1 MIQQLRGPARRGFTL
16 IEMVSVLIVLAVLT
30 AIALPRLTRT
40 KDQAI
45 LASMKSDL
53 HNLAAAEEDFFL
65 GHQTYAGGVGPIA
78 TGKEAS
84 FVPSSGNVLTLSS
97 VTATGWAA
105 EVTNTALI
113 GAVHRCGIYLGTA
126 VAPDP
131 AVTILATPTCY

>member
-1 MIQQLRGPARRGFTL
+1 MIQQLSGPARRGFTL

-53 HNLAAAEEDFFL
+53 HNLATAEEDFFL
-65 GHQTYAGGVGPIA
+65 GHQTYASGVGPI
-78 TGKEAS
+78 TGTEAS
-84 FVPSSGNVLTLSS
+84 FVPSSGNELTLSS